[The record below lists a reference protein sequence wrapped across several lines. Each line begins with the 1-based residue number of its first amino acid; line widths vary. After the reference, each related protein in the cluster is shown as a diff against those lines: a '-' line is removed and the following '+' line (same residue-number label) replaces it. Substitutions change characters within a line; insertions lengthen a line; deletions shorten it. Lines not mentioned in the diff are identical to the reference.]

1 MGGLPQRTMEELLKF
16 RDAFGRQRV
25 TVESNI
31 ARLKQGLDRGFQAP
45 KEAIEN
51 IMRDRKKYELLGDAV
66 AKEIAWREMR

>member
-1 MGGLPQRTMEELLKF
+1 MEELLKF

-31 ARLKQGLDRGFQAP
+31 ARLRQGLGRGFQAP

-51 IMRDRKKYELLGDAV
+51 IMRDRRKYELLGDAV
-66 AKEIAWREMR
+66 AKEMARREMR